1 MEISVT
7 YSTLSTAILLPIK
20 VLKILC
26 MFQIKEVKVL
36 FKILLKVSKHKTDY
50 IGPATVAFPRD
61 VWGYMLSY
69 LHALRSMEGYH
80 DRTQRKTTVFVKF
93 PDGLDNPP
101 KPLSTSGVSYALK
114 KLWGLAHKGK
124 PFSATRLRKAIVTH
138 VRDQQPLARDS
149 LAKHMCHA
157 PSTADRYYLL
167 QQTRKMALPMSSLIT
182 HTMTRPAE
190 PAQEEIPSTSQL
202 PSTSQMIIEEIPN
215 TSEEEMIPGTPPAR
229 IHLEVANSD
238 EVPDTPPLRSQCAE
252 IPEEVEEIL
261 IPGIPPW
268 RRLSSEIPSD
278 VRIFLL

>member
-1 MEISVT
+1 M
-7 YSTLSTAILLPIK
+7 
-20 VLKILC
+20 
-26 MFQIKEVKVL
+26 
-36 FKILLKVSKHKTDY
+36 
-50 IGPATVAFPRD
+50 GPATVAFPRD

-69 LHALRSMEGYH
+69 LHALRSLEGYH

-101 KPLSTSGVSYALK
+101 KPLSSSGMAFALK
-114 KLWGLAHKGK
+114 SLWGLAHKGK

-190 PAQEEIPSTSQL
+190 SAQEEEEIPSTSQL
-202 PSTSQMIIEEIPN
+202 PLPQPSTSSSMIIEEVPN
-215 TSEEEMIPGTPPAR
+215 SEDEAIPGTPPLGRPSA
-229 IHLEVANSD
+229 IKYLEVANSNKED
-238 EVPDTPPLRSQCAE
+238 DVPDTQPLSRSSAE
-252 IPEEVEEIL
+252 IQEEVEEIL

-268 RRLSSEIPSD
+268 RMLSSEIPSD
-278 VRIFLL
+278 VRIFFI

>member
-1 MEISVT
+1 M
-7 YSTLSTAILLPIK
+7 
-20 VLKILC
+20 
-26 MFQIKEVKVL
+26 
-36 FKILLKVSKHKTDY
+36 SKHKTDY

-93 PDGLDNPP
+93 PCGLDNPP
-101 KPLSTSGVSYALK
+101 KPLSSSGVAYALK
-114 KLWGLAHKGK
+114 NLWGLAHKGK

-138 VRDQQPLARDS
+138 VRDQQPLARDA

-157 PSTADRYYLL
+157 PATADRYYLL

-190 PAQEEIPSTSQL
+190 SAQEEEIPSTSQL
-202 PSTSQMIIEEIPN
+202 PLPGSDQPSTSSSMIIQEVPN
-215 TSEEEMIPGTPPAR
+215 TSEDEAIPGTPPLRRSSAGM
-229 IHLEVANSD
+229 HLEAANSSKED
-238 EVPDTPPLRSQCAE
+238 VVPDSPPLRRSSAE
-252 IPEEVEEIL
+252 IPEEVVDSSEEIL

-278 VRIFLL
+278 VRIFFI